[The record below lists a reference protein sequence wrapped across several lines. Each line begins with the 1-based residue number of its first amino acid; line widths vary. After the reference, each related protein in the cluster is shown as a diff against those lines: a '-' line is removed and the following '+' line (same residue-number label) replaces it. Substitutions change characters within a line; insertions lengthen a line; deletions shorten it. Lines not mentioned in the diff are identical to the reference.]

1 MNINTSYFQRLNILK
16 PKINQLTSN
25 IVNLFRGK
33 SDVIQ
38 IGIGGY
44 SSSGKT
50 VLIDAIFSIF
60 DTMVIPGYMPDNF
73 TGMLLD
79 ASEEI
84 PAYSGHNTLRSD
96 VSINFHTDHKT
107 RDEGVWYEN
116 TYRAKLNFCSKKK
129 ILLVRNLPGEMFNV
143 YYEASG
149 NERKSLKTRF
159 IDFIGEH
166 KEYKKLYKKLF
177 KFEYAKKDAEQK
189 KTIENKLIEIRDA
202 FFKNVGLANYINKDK
217 IPTIEKNFFA
227 FLFYLTSD
235 YNVYCIRSKGMEEDE
250 IKTANENIF
259 SSNSGEKDGQ
269 KFMIC
274 FTQFD
279 RIFRS
284 RELPQIDLLSENE
297 KIGKKK
303 YMASLN
309 ELLGIKKE
317 KNALLQETEI
327 TKYWL
332 AMNSLYIDLEK
343 KEQSIVNTSDWNALK
358 AITGNFRCSWFTTSV
373 AYNLRERKFFDFEN
387 QDGNLSSDI
396 WTLQNNN
403 LRTPV
408 GVLELILYILTKSG
422 FKKSKWKLA
431 LPDEIEFDKVIK
443 KIKGKS

>member
-1 MNINTSYFQRLNILK
+1 
-16 PKINQLTSN
+16 
-25 IVNLFRGK
+25 
-33 SDVIQ
+33 
-38 IGIGGY
+38 
-44 SSSGKT
+44 
-50 VLIDAIFSIF
+50 
-60 DTMVIPGYMPDNF
+60 
-73 TGMLLD
+73 
-79 ASEEI
+79 
-84 PAYSGHNTLRSD
+84 
-96 VSINFHTDHKT
+96 
-107 RDEGVWYEN
+107 
-116 TYRAKLNFCSKKK
+116 
-129 ILLVRNLPGEMFNV
+129 
-143 YYEASG
+143 
-149 NERKSLKTRF
+149 
-159 IDFIGEH
+159 
-166 KEYKKLYKKLF
+166 
-177 KFEYAKKDAEQK
+177 
-189 KTIENKLIEIRDA
+189 
-202 FFKNVGLANYINKDK
+202 
-217 IPTIEKNFFA
+217 
-227 FLFYLTSD
+227 
-235 YNVYCIRSKGMEEDE
+235 MEEDE